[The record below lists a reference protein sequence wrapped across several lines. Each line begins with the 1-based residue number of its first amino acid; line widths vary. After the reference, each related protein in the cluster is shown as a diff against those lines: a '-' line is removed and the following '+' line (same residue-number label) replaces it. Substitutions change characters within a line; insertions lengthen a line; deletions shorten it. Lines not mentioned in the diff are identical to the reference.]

1 MRNEELAIRSVL
13 PFLILHSSFFIKA
26 CMDEFDIAR
35 LEREIRQY
43 LGLDATQLQFDFR
56 ELDGLVRLDLIT
68 VNPRHQ
74 QSFLFRFE
82 TGRDQVECL
91 EKMLAYVR
99 SYRDTES
106 SYTLQWR
113 ARGDRELQT
122 SYFRAHNVYEA
133 LDKLYFGRDLNTITV
148 FSVVLNPSS

>member
-1 MRNEELAIRSVL
+1 
-13 PFLILHSSFFIKA
+13 
-26 CMDEFDIAR
+26 MDEFETAR
-35 LEREIRQY
+35 LEREIQQH
-43 LGLDATQLQFDFR
+43 LGLGNEELQFEFR
-56 ELDGLVRLDLIT
+56 ESEDQTRLDLVT

-74 QSFLFRFE
+74 QRFLFRYE
-82 TGRDQVECL
+82 TGRDQAECL

-106 SYTLQWR
+106 SFTLQWR
-113 ARGDRELQT
+113 TRGDKELQT
-122 SYFRAHNVYEA
+122 SYFRAHNAYEA

>member
-1 MRNEELAIRSVL
+1 
-13 PFLILHSSFFIKA
+13 
-26 CMDEFDIAR
+26 MDEFDIAR

-43 LGLDATQLQFDFR
+43 LGLDAAQLQFEFR
-56 ELDGLVRLDLIT
+56 ELDGQTRLDLIT

-74 QSFLFRFE
+74 QNFLFRFE
-82 TGRDQVECL
+82 TGRDKVECL

-99 SYRDTES
+99 SYRDNES
-106 SYTLQWR
+106 SFTLQWR
-113 ARGDRELQT
+113 TRGDRELQT

-133 LDKLYFGRDLNTITV
+133 LDKLYYGRDLNTITV

>member
-1 MRNEELAIRSVL
+1 
-13 PFLILHSSFFIKA
+13 
-26 CMDEFDIAR
+26 MDEFDIAQ
-35 LEREIRQY
+35 LEREVRQY
-43 LGLDATQLQFDFR
+43 LGLEPAQLQFEFR
-56 ELDGLVRLDLIT
+56 ELDGQSRLDLIT
-68 VNPRHQ
+68 VNPRHEQ
-74 QSFLFRFE
+74 RFLFRYE
-82 TGRDQVECL
+82 AGRDRVECL

-133 LDKLYFGRDLNTITV
+133 LDKFYFGRDLNTITV

>member
-1 MRNEELAIRSVL
+1 
-13 PFLILHSSFFIKA
+13 
-26 CMDEFDIAR
+26 MDEFDIAR

-43 LGLDATQLQFDFR
+43 LGLDAAQLQFEFR
-56 ELDGLVRLDLIT
+56 ELDGQTRLDLIT

-74 QSFLFRFE
+74 QNFLFRFE
-82 TGRDQVECL
+82 TGRDKVECL

-99 SYRDTES
+99 SYRDNES
-106 SYTLQWR
+106 SFTLQWR
-113 ARGDRELQT
+113 TRGDRELQT

-133 LDKLYFGRDLNTITV
+133 LDKLYYGRDVNTITV

>member
-1 MRNEELAIRSVL
+1 
-13 PFLILHSSFFIKA
+13 
-26 CMDEFDIAR
+26 MDEYEVAR
-35 LEREIRQY
+35 LQREIEQH
-43 LGLDATQLQFDFR
+43 LGLEAGQSRFEYRQ
-56 ELDGLVRLDLIT
+56 LDGLVRLDLIT

-74 QSFLFRFE
+74 QSFLFRYE
-82 TGRDQVECL
+82 TGRDEVECL
-91 EKMLAYVR
+91 QKMLDYVR
-99 SYRDTES
+99 QFRDTES

-133 LDKLYFGRDLNTITV
+133 LDKLYFSRDLNTITV